1 MSFINSD
8 SRSGYTDTVDWFTGA
23 AGTYYYVEQDTDAED
38 WLGLCNGEPDTG
50 LTVVGL
56 ETYANLLGYPMV
68 EVEVLEWGADSATDG
83 GDTVAESLTAMGDY
97 DQIQTPGHLQAVFQR
112 WATRGIEIT
121 ALSHMYLGNAPT
133 DPAHALP
140 RSAYLIIG
148 DGATAVARTVQQWA
162 VGEVFRVHR
171 ADRDDIERMR
181 ADDLDPEEDADQG
194 PDYAGDTVCGVYFR
208 HGYPTLTEIQGCF

>member
-1 MSFINSD
+1 MTFINSD
-8 SRSGYTDTVDWFTGA
+8 SRNGHTDTVDWYTGA

-38 WLGLCNGEPDTG
+38 WFGLCNGEPDTG

-121 ALSHMYLGNAPT
+121 ALPLWNFGHAPI

-148 DGATAVARTVQQWA
+148 DGATVVAKAVQQWA
-162 VGEVFRVHR
+162 TGEVYRVCR
-171 ADRDDIERMR
+171 ADCDDIARMRDDG
-181 ADDLDPEEDADQG
+181 LDPEEDADQG